1 MITSQILKISIIA
14 IVVLLGFVTILF
26 FYLVWMNRRQQR
38 KEKRITQYF
47 ERHEK
52 DWYNYLVNQSP
63 FIKQKEHKTNL
74 DAVDKLFVTY
84 MLTINNEEVRNRITN
99 YAELNM
105 KPYYLKQLQSKS
117 LVQRINVLHR
127 ALLCNFSFIVPII
140 EKQLKAGKV
149 ESIEEYLLLLQIIAK
164 YNSNLFLAHMYQPR
178 LALHEYEYNVLLTK
192 VDPTYIEQFQDN
204 FDELPIE
211 LRLSLLTFFSFNANF
226 GDNDLPFFESLL
238 SSIYSEIRI
247 RALKDI
253 ASFGMISS
261 LEPYRVFLKSTYWE
275 ERLMLAKILP
285 FSNDS
290 QAYELLKQL
299 MMDREWTVRRQA
311 AVSLKSMK
319 QGRQILQE
327 IIQKKEDLFAAEMA
341 QEVLKVG

>member
-1 MITSQILKISIIA
+1 MITNQILNISIIA
-14 IVVLLGFVTILF
+14 IIVLLGFVAVLF
-26 FYLVWMNRRQQR
+26 FYLVFMKRKEQR
-38 KEKRITQYF
+38 KEKRIMEYF
-47 ERHEK
+47 EQHEIE
-52 DWYNYLVNQSP
+52 WYDYLVNLTP
-63 FIKQKEHKTNL
+63 LTKQKGHNTNK

-84 MLTINNEEVRNRITN
+84 MLTINNEEVRNRIAN

-105 KPYYLKQLQSKS
+105 KTYYLKQLQSKD

-127 ALLCNFSFIVPII
+127 VLLFNFGFVVPII
-140 EKQLKAGKV
+140 EKQLKAGTA

-178 LALHEYEYNVLLTK
+178 FAFHEYEYNVLLAK
-192 VDPTYIEQFQDN
+192 IDSTYIEQFQDN
-204 FDELPIE
+204 FEELPID
-211 LRLSLLTFFSFNANF
+211 LRLSLLTFFSFNVNF
-226 GDNDLPFFESLL
+226 GENALLFYESLL
-238 SSIYSEIRI
+238 SSIYAEIRI

-261 LEPYRVFLKSTYWE
+261 LEPYRVFLISTYWE

-285 FSNDS
+285 FSNDP
-290 QAYELLKQL
+290 QAYELLEKL
-299 MMDREWTVRRQA
+299 LTDREWTVRRQA

-319 QGRQILQE
+319 LGRQLLQE
-327 IIQKKEDLFAAEMA
+327 IIEKKEDLFAAEMA